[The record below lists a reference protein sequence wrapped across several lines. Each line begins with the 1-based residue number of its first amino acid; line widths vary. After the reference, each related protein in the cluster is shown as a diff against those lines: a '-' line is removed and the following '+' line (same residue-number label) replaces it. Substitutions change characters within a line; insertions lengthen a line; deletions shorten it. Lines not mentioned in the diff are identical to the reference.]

1 MSIFNMVLSLMFQGV
16 FPCFLG
22 LGGGQYLGQA
32 KQNETADQTAVGQY
46 GSNAGAESAQLN
58 PFFSSEMKARHGFDP
73 TQTNEML
80 TAAEAGAGGA
90 TGGATG
96 MLMNNAAR
104 TGNATGVTKSLDEM
118 ARDRSKA
125 AAGASEGIAAAD
137 VAGAKQLNQQ
147 GAAGLSG
154 LYGTNVSGQLGAM
167 KQADEGIKTEQATQ
181 GQNWL
186 QQLDSIAKFGGDVA
200 GGISGGVV
208 ASDRLAGR

>member
-16 FPCFLG
+16 FPCYMG
-22 LGGGQYLGQA
+22 LGA
-32 KQNETADQTAVGQY
+32 NPTAGAFKNLAGTEATTAGQY
-46 GSNAGAESAQLN
+46 GSNASAEGAQLN

-96 MLMNNAAR
+96 LLMNNAAR

-125 AAGASEGIAAAD
+125 AAGASEGIAAQD
-137 VAGAKQLNQQ
+137 VLGAKQLNQQ
-147 GAAGLSG
+147 GAQGMQG
-154 LYGTNVSGQLGAM
+154 LYGTNTSAQLSAMKDENAALQGEQAAIGPGWLQKSISDLSELSKGAGSAMSGAGAM
-167 KQADEGIKTEQATQ
+167 G
-181 GQNWL
+181 
-186 QQLDSIAKFGGDVA
+186 
-200 GGISGGVV
+200 
-208 ASDRLAGR
+208 ASF